1 MPVVPLPM
9 DDIVRIVVNLSS
21 VSATRKAFDLC
32 CIIGDNAVI
41 PADERVRLYNSVT
54 EMAQDGFTTES
65 RLYKAA
71 QLLFGGRRKP
81 PRILVGTL
89 KTGEKPLDAL
99 KACREINSDWYV
111 GYICADWQ
119 ASQIAELAEY
129 IEAVTPDSVLA
140 YTTSDASVKAQSD
153 DSVGVMLKNK
163 KFRRSIGQFSTKH
176 PDAILGVIGY
186 AMGSMTGLA
195 KSAYTLGYK
204 AEVGVETEN
213 STSRLSSTEFQKI
226 TGANV
231 NVYVNRGGQ
240 YDGFEPGKLADGT
253 WFDELIF
260 TDKFKNDTQLA
271 IMDLLYTVDKIA
283 GEETG
288 VTQIITKITEVCEDY
303 RRIGFV
309 AESGKWMG
317 SNILNLKY
325 GDVLPNG
332 YLIQSE
338 PVNDQSQA
346 DRDARKSP
354 PIYVSLKLSGAY
366 QYITIQVDVNR

>member
-111 GYICADWQ
+111 GYICADLQ

-163 KFRRSIGQFSTKH
+163 KFRR
-176 PDAILGVIGY
+176 PLV
-186 AMGSMTGLA
+186 
-195 KSAYTLGYK
+195 
-204 AEVGVETEN
+204 N
-213 STSRLSSTEFQKI
+213 SRLSIRTLFW
-226 TGANV
+226 A
-231 NVYVNRGGQ
+231 
-240 YDGFEPGKLADGT
+240 
-253 WFDELIF
+253 
-260 TDKFKNDTQLA
+260 
-271 IMDLLYTVDKIA
+271 
-283 GEETG
+283 
-288 VTQIITKITEVCEDY
+288 
-303 RRIGFV
+303 
-309 AESGKWMG
+309 
-317 SNILNLKY
+317 
-325 GDVLPNG
+325 
-332 YLIQSE
+332 
-338 PVNDQSQA
+338 
-346 DRDARKSP
+346 
-354 PIYVSLKLSGAY
+354 LSGM
-366 QYITIQVDVNR
+366 RWGP

>member
-9 DDIVRIVVNLSS
+9 DDVVRIVVNLSN

-32 CIIGDNAVI
+32 CIIGENTVI
-41 PADERVRLYNSVT
+41 PTEERVRLYNSVT
-54 EMAQDGFTTES
+54 EMAQDGFTVDD

-111 GYICADWQ
+111 GYVCSDLQ
-119 ASQIAELAEY
+119 ASQIEEMSAY
-129 IEAVTPDSVLA
+129 IESATPDSVLA
-140 YTTSDASVKAQSD
+140 YTTADAKVKQMSD
-153 DSVGVMLKNK
+153 DSIGVMLKNK
-163 KFRRSIGQFSTKH
+163 KYRRSIGQFSTKH
-176 PDAILGVIGY
+176 PDAILAVIGY
-186 AMGSMTGLA
+186 AMGSMTGFA

-204 AEVGVETEN
+204 TEVGVEPEN
-213 STSRLSSTEFQKI
+213 STSRLSSTEYQNLI
-226 TGANV
+226 NANL

-240 YDGFEPGKLADGT
+240 YDGFEAGKMADGT

-260 TDKFKNDTQLA
+260 TDKFKNDTQLS
-271 IMDLLYTVDKIA
+271 IMDLLYSVNKIA
-283 GEETG
+283 GEESG

-317 SNILNLKY
+317 PDILDLKY

-338 PVNDQSQA
+338 PVNSQSQA
-346 DRDARKSP
+346 DRDARKAP